1 MSQIDLGRSFKAF
14 FADKDWITK
23 TLLGFVWLLLGVTAP
38 AVAGA
43 QLKYIRGVSEGNE
56 ELPDWSDFGSKW
68 VAGFLVFVAGF
79 IYFLPVVLLG
89 TIFVVPAVFAAISGG
104 DSDVFGALL
113 GGSMCVFLPLAV
125 VYSVA
130 VSVLF
135 SAAMTNYAMK
145 GTFGALFEFG
155 AILQKVRG
163 GSGYFTAWLFT
174 IVIAF
179 IGSVVTSAL
188 SATGVGGILAPAITY
203 FTLMAS
209 GHVLGQWAAN
219 AYTMAPSPAA
229 PAASY
234 PPPPPAYQPPPA
246 PPAPVAPV
254 ATPAAPA
261 APAIAPAVAPA
272 PPTEPAAPAATPVAP
287 SEAAPAPE
295 QVAVPEP
302 MATPA
307 AEPVVPAQP
316 SAPDTTP
323 APDPSQP
330 ASDNGDVP
338 PL

>member
-38 AVAGA
+38 VVTGA

-56 ELPDWSDFGSKW
+56 ELPDWSDFWNKW
-68 VAGFLVFVAGF
+68 VAGFFVFVAGF

-89 TIFVVPAVFAAISGG
+89 TILVVPAVFSAIAGG
-104 DSDVFGALL
+104 DSDVFGALF
-113 GGSMCVFLPLAV
+113 GGSMCLFLPLAI

-155 AILQKVRG
+155 VILEKVRG

-179 IGSVVTSAL
+179 IGGAVTSVL
-188 SATGVGGILAPAITY
+188 SATGVGGILAPAVTY

-219 AYTMAPSPAA
+219 AYTMAASPAA
-229 PAASY
+229 PAGSY
-234 PPPPPAYQPPPA
+234 PPPPPAYQPPPPTPTPIAPAAA
-246 PPAPVAPV
+246 PPAPTAPV
-254 ATPAAPA
+254 EAPA
-261 APAIAPAVAPA
+261 APLAEPPA
-272 PPTEPAAPAATPVAP
+272 PTPIAP

-295 QVAVPEP
+295 QVAAPE
-302 MATPA
+302 TPQQA
-307 AEPVVPAQP
+307 ADDGGA
-316 SAPDTTP
+316 AP
-323 APDPSQP
+323 QQ
-330 ASDNGDVP
+330 
-338 PL
+338 